1 MKENLIKSLKI
12 TTILALI
19 YFIFI
24 LSKKGISIAIGS
36 TTELYIVVTPIIFI
50 FYSIKQ
56 FLETRD
62 KLNDIVI
69 KSLKITT
76 ALAIAFFSIN
86 INKGFIPAFGA
97 FAGAYM
103 IFLPILLIF
112 FSIKQLL
119 NKKEAE

>member
-12 TTILALI
+12 TSILALI

-24 LSKKGISIAIGS
+24 LSRKGISIAIGS

-76 ALAIAFFSIN
+76 ALAIASFSIN
-86 INKGFIPAFGA
+86 IDKGFPSAFGA
-97 FAGAYM
+97 FVGAYM
-103 IFLPILLIF
+103 VCFPIIFIFL
-112 FSIKQLL
+112 SIKQSL
-119 NKKEAE
+119 NKEKNE